1 MAQVTLPVQVDSL
14 PLNVGDLNAAFYSK
28 TPGEGLYSEPNGGV
42 ELQSSRNGDASFLI
56 KQEHIQPEQIIK
68 SRFDGM
74 WHTRDNMSD
83 VSGYS
88 ATGLGDINV
97 AAGQVMPG
105 CSARVYVPFDGATLR
120 WNISFFWYITKWL
133 GLLQEQGDYVS
144 QGARVVTMV
153 FVDGNHV
160 PSLDREYPMT
170 WFKRAIADYTQVSGG
185 SNNDIPCTTEAEQ
198 ASFMNLS
205 YLQLAADQ
213 GFHEVSL
220 GFYVKPLKAADGDP
234 ITYTRNTLSNG
245 QMDTLT
251 LERTLDLYQRLSIGV
266 SSARVVAFR

>member
-1 MAQVTLPVQVDSL
+1 MRVNLPTITAPVLLVDELNKALYSTAQ
-14 PLNVGDLNAAFYSK
+14 
-28 TPGEGLYSEPNGGV
+28 GEGVYSEFNGGV
-42 ELQSSRNGDASFLI
+42 DLRSSENAAADFKLR
-56 KQEHIQPEQIIK
+56 QEHIQPEQVIRV
-68 SRFDGM
+68 RFGGL

-170 WFKRAIADYTQVSGG
+170 WFKRAIADYTQVAGG
-185 SNNDIPCTTEAEQ
+185 TVVNDIPCTTEAEQ

-220 GFYVKPLKAADGDP
+220 GFYVKPLKTADGDP
-234 ITYTRNTLSNG
+234 VTYERDTLRNG
-245 QMDTLT
+245 QMDASNLQRT
-251 LERTLDLYQRLSIGV
+251 LELYQRLSIGV